1 MNFVKKGS
9 PTLIIFNICGIKK
22 RPEVAKKNIAPIMI
36 IKRISF
42 L

>member
-9 PTLIIFNICGIKK
+9 PILIMFNICGNKK
-22 RPEVAKKNIAPIMI
+22 RPEVAKKNITPAI
-36 IKRISF
+36 IIIRISF